1 MRMRAGVVLFAMAGA
16 AAVALVLLG
25 VGRGWRLG
33 LFLQFIAAA
42 SAVIQARDHT

>member
-33 LFLQFIAAA
+33 LFLPFIAAA